1 MTRRSLRA
9 LLPVAIVTLA
19 GLTTACSDDEQP
31 TNLPEPTDLS
41 GTYELVSLTQGG
53 ITIGPAQ
60 GATGALVLT
69 QTTYSI
75 DLTVPNPDDPFG
87 PGINTVDNGTYST
100 DGSNWT
106 QESST
111 TGLQGVGTFTLQ
123 GNTLTVNVTTVGIEV
138 LTVWN
143 KTG

>member
-9 LLPVAIVTLA
+9 LLPLA
-19 GLTTACSDDEQP
+19 VLALGLTAACSSDDDNGTDPPDQ
-31 TNLPEPTDLS
+31 TDLS
-41 GTYELVSLTQGG
+41 GTYELVSLTQAGSTVAPP
-53 ITIGPAQ
+53 I
-60 GATGALVLT
+60 ATGTLVLT

-87 PGINTVDNGTYST
+87 PGINTLDNGTYST
-100 DGSNWT
+100 DGSDWT

>member
-1 MTRRSLRA
+1 MRRRPLRT
-9 LLPVAIVTLA
+9 LIPVTMLVFA
-19 GLTTACSDDEQP
+19 GLTAACSDDEQP

-41 GTYELVSLTQGG
+41 GTYELVTLTQAGTP
-53 ITIGPAQ
+53 TIGPPI
-60 GATGALVLT
+60 ATGTLVLT
-69 QTTYSI
+69 QTSYVI
-75 DLTVPNPDDPFG
+75 DLTTPDQTGTPV
-87 PGINTVDNGTYST
+87 NTVDNGTYST
-100 DGSNWT
+100 DGNTWT

>member
-1 MTRRSLRA
+1 MRRRPLRT
-9 LLPVAIVTLA
+9 LIPVSMLVFA
-19 GLTTACSDDEQP
+19 GLSTACSDDEQP

-41 GTYELVSLTQGG
+41 GTYELVTLTQAGTP
-53 ITIGPAQ
+53 TIGPPI
-60 GATGALVLT
+60 ATGTLVLT
-69 QTTYSI
+69 QTTYVI
-75 DLTVPNPDDPFG
+75 DLTTPDQTGTPV
-87 PGINTVDNGTYST
+87 NTVDNGTYST
-100 DGSNWT
+100 DGDNWT